1 MEVVNLTQKLISYN
15 TVSHYS
21 NLEVMDLIQHLMEEM
36 GCNVERIEY
45 TDKNGVIKA
54 NIIAQ
59 KATLILTSER
69 ALR

>member
-45 TDKNGVIKA
+45 TDKNGVIKQ
-54 NIIAQ
+54 ILSPK

>member
-45 TDKNGVIKA
+45 KDKM
-54 NIIAQ
+54 
-59 KATLILTSER
+59 E
-69 ALR
+69 